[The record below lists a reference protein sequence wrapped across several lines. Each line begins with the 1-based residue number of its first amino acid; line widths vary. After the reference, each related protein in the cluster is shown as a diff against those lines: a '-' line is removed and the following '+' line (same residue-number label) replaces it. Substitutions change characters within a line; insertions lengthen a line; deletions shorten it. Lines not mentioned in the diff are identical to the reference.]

1 MVFEAGFMS
10 ANAVGILQYKT
21 DRIWLFFGDR
31 IVEKIVVM
39 GGRREDDS
47 GRAWIRWRMK
57 TSGRR
62 CV

>member
-1 MVFEAGFMS
+1 MS